1 MGYFW
6 AMIKVLKPSQVKAA
20 TGRVLDKAIK
30 APQYVERNGI
40 LLVIMQADL
49 APAGREELL
58 DKARR
63 NRVLL
68 SLDDSEGW

>member
-1 MGYFW
+1 MDSFW
-6 AMIKVLKPSQVKAA
+6 AVIRVLKPSEVKAA

-30 APQYVERNGI
+30 SPQFVERNAI

-49 APAGREELL
+49 VPAGRDELL
-58 DKARR
+58 DKPRR